1 MTLQEALDLTDDMKP
16 NMMSR
21 KLKVKYLQE
30 IEQLIF
36 AEILMKHAHSED
48 QEVKPEYTEQ
58 TDPGTNLLVPDPYSM
73 VYIYWLMSKI
83 DIQNQEDGRYNIDR
97 AHFENAYNTMS
108 DWWNRTFTPNQTARE
123 LRI

>member
-36 AEILMKHAHSED
+36 AEILMKHA
-48 QEVKPEYTEQ
+48 
-58 TDPGTNLLVPDPYSM
+58 
-73 VYIYWLMSKI
+73 
-83 DIQNQEDGRYNIDR
+83 
-97 AHFENAYNTMS
+97 
-108 DWWNRTFTPNQTARE
+108 
-123 LRI
+123 

>member
-1 MTLQEALDLTDDMKP
+1 M
-16 NMMSR
+16 
-21 KLKVKYLQE
+21 
-30 IEQLIF
+30 
-36 AEILMKHAHSED
+36 
-48 QEVKPEYTEQ
+48 KPEYTEQ